1 MMLGG
6 VVALLC
12 FGGAG
17 VAFVAYRQ
25 ATEPDRSAPDVA
37 VDNYLRAYLVNRDDV
52 SADLYSCEDD
62 SRLKAIQEFRADLED
77 REKSFNTE
85 FTITWSALQASTSDG
100 LVSVKTDLRFSA
112 VVDGFQQSD
121 LQSWAFEV
129 HDDDGWRVCGAQRL

>member
-1 MMLGG
+1 
-6 VVALLC
+6 
-12 FGGAG
+12 
-17 VAFVAYRQ
+17 
-25 ATEPDRSAPDVA
+25 
-37 VDNYLRAYLVNRDDV
+37 
-52 SADLYSCEDD
+52 
-62 SRLKAIQEFRADLED
+62 LKAIQEFRADLED
-77 REKSFNTE
+77 REKSFNAE